1 MSDWD
6 AVQVDTWSLLYKK
19 ISHSLG
25 RYGVEKS
32 TGEGDFWINED
43 NYGWHRISVGV
54 QNLTLLR
61 PIIIDELRGFLADFP
76 DWEITVAVDVLG
88 YEKSWPRMGVTIR
101 KHEIV
106 DGLQRDYF
114 PEEFRGY
121 QYPDSRPG
129 TGYD

>member
-6 AVQVDTWSLLYKK
+6 PAQVDIWHRLYQAASGLLAK
-19 ISHSLG
+19 H
-25 RYGVEKS
+25 GVENS
-32 TGEGDFWINED
+32 IGDGDYWLNED

-54 QNLTLLR
+54 QNLTLFRPDIIAGLR
-61 PIIIDELRGFLADFP
+61 AFLADYP
-76 DWEITVAVDVLG
+76 GWEITVAVDVIG
-88 YEKSWPRMGVTIR
+88 KEKSWPRMGVTVR

-106 DGLQRDYF
+106 DGLQRQLL

-121 QYPDSRPG
+121 YYPDSRPG